1 MRGRN
6 GSMLEGDERHGN
18 GQQAA
23 FSRMRSYA
31 LTIGIVGPFLPMG
44 VDFQLSYGEVV
55 ILYS

>member
-1 MRGRN
+1 
-6 GSMLEGDERHGN
+6 MLEGDERHGN